1 MTTTFAQ
8 FLRND
13 SGTAMVE
20 YSIVLAVF
28 GVAMIGVLQSVFN
41 SSGSQLT
48 STQTH
53 LQNTALSLPVPN
65 PTPTGS

>member
-1 MTTTFAQ
+1 MNNSFAH
-8 FLRND
+8 FLRDD
-13 SGTAMVE
+13 SGTAVVE
-20 YSIVLAVF
+20 YSIVLAVL
-28 GVAMIGVLQSVFN
+28 GVGMISVLQAVFN

-53 LQNTALSLPVPN
+53 LENTSLSLPVPN

>member
-1 MTTTFAQ
+1 MNSSFAH

-13 SGTAMVE
+13 SGTAVVE

-28 GVAMIGVLQSVFN
+28 GVAMISVLQSVFN
-41 SSGSQLT
+41 TSGNQLS

-53 LQNTALSLPVPN
+53 LQNTSLSLPVPN

>member
-1 MTTTFAQ
+1 VNSSFAH

-13 SGTAMVE
+13 SGTAVVE

-41 SSGSQLT
+41 TSGNQLS

-53 LQNTALSLPVPN
+53 LQNTSLSLPVPN